1 MKFYLSLIFCFAII
15 LNYGQ
20 NDSITAK
27 EVRIFNTNYKEFEV
41 VGSVVYS
48 VTKNNNLVVFDLLS
62 NKIIKT
68 RSNVVS
74 VTKSRNNEIFYITTE
89 NKVISDKSNKIS
101 NKIVSNPYKLLL
113 DKTNSPIIISDKG
126 LIYKGKLYEPK
137 NIKYNYRFYGIKS
150 LKDKTRVFE
159 NPSLV
164 YLDKKDRLWLTY
176 DRGEF
181 GEDVLFFDLNKKLF
195 FEEDYLMIDVDYP
208 HTKEYNSRYFRELT
222 ETFPDK
228 IKVTEKDTLYRFP
241 YQMPIRH
248 PIRGIVEKEGRF
260 FISQSLMHF
269 GVTSNFSVLYDFDS
283 DEFYKSE
290 EIQCQLLEC
299 DEFSYFGANEFI
311 GPISLNRFNNSI
323 YYYSHK
329 GFFKI
334 IESENKF
341 DKKFIFKPWIFWSAT
356 NRNNLGYDI
365 NVTKFEFISEKEIVF
380 LTTNNGIGYFN
391 GKEVVYFR

>member
-1 MKFYLSLIFCFAII
+1 MKLYLKFIFCLVFTTIYA
-15 LNYGQ
+15 Q
-20 NDSITAK
+20 TDSIPAK

-62 NKIIKT
+62 NKIINT

-89 NKVISDKSNKIS
+89 NKVVSYKSTEIS

-113 DKTNSPIIISDKG
+113 DEGNSPIIISDKG

-137 NIKYNYRFYGIKS
+137 NIEYNYRFYGIKS
-150 LKDKTRVFE
+150 IKDKTRVFE
-159 NPSLV
+159 NPDLV
-164 YLDKKDRLWLTY
+164 YLDSEERLWLTY

-181 GEDVLFFDLNKKLF
+181 GEDVLFFDLNKKVF
-195 FEEDYLMIDVDYP
+195 FEEDYLSVDVDYQI
-208 HTKEYNSRYFRELT
+208 TKENNSRFFKDLKEA
-222 ETFPDK
+222 FPDK
-228 IKVTEKDTLYRFP
+228 IKVTKKDTLYKFP
-241 YQMPIRH
+241 YQIPIH
-248 PIRGIVEKEGRF
+248 FPVRGILEKDNKL

-269 GVTSNFSVLYDFDS
+269 NATSKFSVLYDFDS

-299 DEFSYFGANEFI
+299 DEFSFFGSNDLL
-311 GPISLNRFNNSI
+311 GPISLNKFNNSI
-323 YYYSHK
+323 YYYSHR

-341 DKKFIFKPWIFWSAT
+341 NKEFIFRPWILWSAT

-365 NVTKFEFISEKEIVF
+365 NVTKFDFISENEMVF